1 MTLALAPD
9 LKLPAELVTES
20 VAILARK
27 RMLRFM
33 LGPWIQKAATLDAE
47 RS

>member
-1 MTLALAPD
+1 MTLAVAPD
-9 LKLPAELVTES
+9 LKLPVELVTGS

-27 RMLRFM
+27 RELRFM
-33 LGPWIQKAATLDAE
+33 LGPWIRKAATLDAE